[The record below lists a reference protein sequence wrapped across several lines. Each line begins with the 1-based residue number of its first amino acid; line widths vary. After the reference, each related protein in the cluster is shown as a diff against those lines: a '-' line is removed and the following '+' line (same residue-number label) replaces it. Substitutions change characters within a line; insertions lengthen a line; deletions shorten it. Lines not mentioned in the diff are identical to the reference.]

1 MKHEQP
7 VQNNVELSTSRQ
19 NKNKPAT
26 SMPTAG
32 GSQVQ
37 FKILV
42 AIIGFGVLMLILK
55 AAGLV

>member
-1 MKHEQP
+1 MRQEQP
-7 VQNNVELSTSRQ
+7 VQNNVELSASRQ
-19 NKNKPAT
+19 NKSKPT
-26 SMPTAG
+26 TTTPNAG

-37 FKILV
+37 FKILM